1 MRLLTRL
8 TARTGMPPTVIWLSV
23 AGFFVAVGFGVMIP
37 VLPLF
42 ARTFGVSN
50 TEIGL
55 VISAFA
61 LMRLVT
67 APFCPAISGRLGHRV
82 TIGVGMFW
90 VALSSVLAGVAH
102 SYPELLFWRGIGGL
116 GSAMFTVSALAL
128 LVASVPRSL
137 RGRASGMWQGG
148 FLLGGMTGPALGGLL
163 ATISL
168 TAPFFFYAGT
178 LVVSGTIAILTLH
191 DPPAPPEDDEDAA
204 LPQSRTVGEVL
215 HDVRYQAAVALS
227 FGSGWQNLGVRS
239 ALVPVIL
246 VASLGAEPA
255 FVGVAF
261 AIAAV
266 VQTVAL
272 VPIGRA
278 TDLIGRREVMVG
290 AGLLSGLAALAIPFA
305 HSVWLLVGVL
315 CLAGIAAAGLG
326 TAPTAAVGDA
336 AHGAGT
342 KPLAWYSMSGD
353 VGAILG
359 PMAAGLLADRF
370 GMEWAFAAGAAL
382 LLGGALWALR
392 MPDRSTSG

>member
-1 MRLLTRL
+1 MPLLTRL
-8 TARTGMPPTVIWLSV
+8 STRTGMPGTVIWLSV

-67 APFCPAISGRLGHRV
+67 APFCPAISGKLGHRV

-128 LVASVPRSL
+128 LVASVPRRL

-191 DPPAPPEDDEDAA
+191 DPPPPEEDDD
-204 LPQSRTVGEVL
+204 LPVSRTVGDVL
-215 HDVRYQAAVALS
+215 RDVRYQAAVALS

-239 ALVPVIL
+239 ALVPVIF

-266 VQTVAL
+266 VQTLAL
-272 VPIGRA
+272 VPVGRA
-278 TDLIGRREVMVG
+278 TDLIGRREVMIG
-290 AGLLSGLAALAIPFA
+290 AGLVSGLAALAIPFA
-305 HSVWLLVGVL
+305 HNRWVLVGVL
-315 CLAGIAAAGLG
+315 CVAGIAAAGLG

-359 PMAAGLLADRF
+359 PLAAGLLADRL

-382 LLGGALWALR
+382 LLLGAFWSVR
-392 MPDRSTSG
+392 MPGRA